1 MLRNLLK
8 HSVRALT
15 RQKAYVLIN
24 VLGLAVGL
32 ACSIIIGIFIVHEL
46 SYDQFHEKKDRIFR
60 IGLHGRISGQEI
72 RGSFSSAPM
81 GPALVREFPEVAN
94 YVRLNPWGE
103 TIIKI
108 DESFFTE
115 DYFVEV
121 DSTFFDIFSFPL
133 LKGEKST
140 VLNQPYMVVLSE
152 STAKKMFGNED
163 PIGKMIKVGT
173 STSPYQVSGIMA
185 DIPENSHIKANIL
198 GSFMTNSRANE
209 QIWTNNSFQTYV
221 LLHQSASME
230 AAEVRFDSLVVK
242 YVGPEIY
249 RFFGITIEEFLSQGN
264 AYNHF
269 LQPLAKIH
277 LDPTVVGSQKPANDP
292 KYLWIFGSIGLLII
306 VIAAI
311 NFMNLSTAQATKRAK
326 EVGIK
331 KVSGAERNSLIAQ
344 FLTETLI
351 LAFVALI
358 VAIFFVE
365 LALPWFNQTLGIELK
380 LSFWS
385 NWQIIPILIIVAIIT
400 GIFAGSYPAF
410 YLSSFNPVTVLKGKQ
425 GNSRSNIAL
434 RGGLTVLQ
442 FAISIVLISG
452 TMIMYRQIRFLQN
465 KELGFDKKHVLVLRR
480 ASALRGQTASFKE
493 ELKQIPGILAVSAST
508 AVPGHNNNNNGYQI
522 IGRDDTYLLNTNYVD
537 YDFLETYG
545 MELSDGRFFDPSYA
559 TDKEACLINERTGR
573 NFLIDD
579 PFQTR
584 FHGGSL
590 VSEELVTLP
599 VIGVVKDFHFESLR
613 NEISPYMMRFRG
625 DEIHWGYVSIRL
637 APNAPNDI
645 VERIEKVW
653 ADFATNDPMLYF
665 FMDKDFERLYM
676 EEKRS
681 AKLAVVFTIIAIFV
695 ASLGLYGLTAFTIQQ
710 RTKEIGVRK
719 TFGASISDIWLLVS
733 KETCWLICIATA
745 IAWPLIYWV
754 ASNWLQNYYYR
765 ISLKLWDFLTAFV
778 IAVII
783 AVFTISYRTIRT
795 ASLNPSLSLRYE

>member
-1 MLRNLLK
+1 MIKNLLK

-32 ACSIIIGIFIVHEL
+32 ACSIIIGIFIFHEL
-46 SYDQFHEKKDRIFR
+46 SYDQFHEHKDRIYR
-60 IGLHGRISGQEI
+60 VGLHGRISGQEI

-81 GPALVREFPEVAN
+81 GPALVREFPEVLN

-103 TIIKI
+103 TIIKVE
-108 DESFFTE
+108 DSFFTQ
-115 DYFVEV
+115 DFFVEV

-133 LKGEKST
+133 LKGEKSS

-173 STSPYQVSGIMA
+173 GTTLYQISGIMA
-185 DIPENSHIKANIL
+185 DMPENSHIKANIL
-198 GSFMTNSRANE
+198 GSFMTNTRANE

-221 LLHQSASME
+221 MLHQSASMK
-230 AAEVRFDSLVVK
+230 AAEARFDSLVVK

-269 LQPLAKIH
+269 LQPLANIH
-277 LDPTVVGSQKPANDP
+277 LDPSVVGSQKPANDP

-331 KVSGAERNSLIAQ
+331 KVSGAERNSLVAQ

-358 VAIFFVE
+358 VAILFVE
-365 LALPWFNQTLGIELK
+365 LALPWFNQILGIELK
-380 LSFWS
+380 LSLWN
-385 NWQIIPILIIVAIIT
+385 NWHIIPILIIVAVIT
-400 GIFAGSYPAF
+400 GVFAGSYPAF

-425 GNSRSNIAL
+425 SNSRSNIAL

-442 FAISIVLISG
+442 FTISIVLISG

-465 KELGFDKKHVLVLRR
+465 KELGFDKEHVLVLRR

-545 MELSDGRFFDPSYA
+545 MELSDGRFFDPSYP
-559 TDKEACLINERTGR
+559 TDKEASVINERTVR

-579 PFQTR
+579 AFQTR
-584 FHGGSL
+584 FYGGSL
-590 VSEELVTLP
+590 VSEELVTIP

-613 NEISPYMMRFRG
+613 NEISPYMMRFRE
-625 DEIHWGYVSIRL
+625 DEIQWGYVSIRL

-665 FMDKDFERLYM
+665 FIDKEFERLYM

-681 AKLAVVFTIIAIFV
+681 ARLAVVFTIIAIFV
-695 ASLGLYGLTAFTIQQ
+695 ASLGLYGLTAFTVQQ
-710 RTKEIGVRK
+710 RTKEIGIRR
-719 TFGASISDIWLLVS
+719 TFGASITDIWLLVS
-733 KETCWLICIATA
+733 KETCILICIATA

-765 ISLKLWDFLTAFV
+765 ISLKPWDFLTAFV

-783 AVFTISYRTIRT
+783 AISTISYRTIRT